1 MNRNARRKIIGGLS
15 SLILLF
21 ILVEAGLRLFDPLG
35 IWRWYNNLDI
45 LEHHKIGIEG
55 RGYGYRPGF
64 IRLHGWSV
72 TILPDGGRQVP
83 HTALDANCTLVF
95 LGDSY
100 TFGMGVSDEETWI
113 DLLARDFPTAHMINA
128 GIPGYSSAAIEAVYH
143 AYPDAHAFIYLTIG
157 NDDQAVFVF
166 TPQSRSAVFALRSYA
181 VILMDTRIEKYD
193 HDPARLYRNLDV
205 LTGDTR
211 LTLVAFDTAYGQA
224 LKTQYPI
231 MFIPT
236 FENPISWMD
245 RHANEKGNQ
254 EIAASMLPIVKRVI
268 QRGCS

>member
-1 MNRNARRKIIGGLS
+1 MVIDRALFACMAGRLPFCPMGADRFRIRRLMRIARWS
-15 SLILLF
+15 SWETVTH
-21 ILVEAGLRLFDPLG
+21 LV
-35 IWRWYNNLDI
+35 W
-45 LEHHKIGIEG
+45 
-55 RGYGYRPGF
+55 
-64 IRLHGWSV
+64 V
-72 TILPDGGRQVP
+72 
-83 HTALDANCTLVF
+83 
-95 LGDSY
+95 
-100 TFGMGVSDEETWI
+100 
-113 DLLARDFPTAHMINA
+113 
-128 GIPGYSSAAIEAVYH
+128 
-143 AYPDAHAFIYLTIG
+143 TIG